1 MSWGGYQVCLEL
13 EAKKFFCYNKS
24 CKRRVFT
31 ERLPTIVP
39 PWGRRTERL
48 ATQLT
53 KIGLAIGGLPGSR
66 LTEHLGVK
74 ISRQTLLRL
83 VMKMPT
89 PSYQVPKVLGVDD
102 WAYRKCKTYGTILV
116 DLEKHQP
123 IDLLSDRKAST
134 LAEWLEQNP
143 GVEIISRDRA
153 KAYKQ
158 GAEQG
163 CPEAIQVAD
172 RFHLLENLS
181 NPLEIV
187 LNEHRQLLKNVEEI
201 VNASTMSA
209 EKQIIANPVPPPP
222 QTKAT
227 IEQADFH
234 RSKRL
239 EEYEQV
245 HALNQ
250 QGWTKNA
257 IARKLGI
264 SRRKVFRFLQSATF
278 PERKGRSD
286 RGRSLLAP
294 YQNYL
299 LERWNNGCHNT
310 TLLWQEIQQQGY
322 QGSYA
327 TVASYTRRLRDAQG
341 LKTAEKNP
349 NQPLPKVF
357 EPKKSLLT
365 VRRAVGLIL
374 SKPEE
379 QSEADSEAIALLK
392 QQHPNLNLAIELAQS
407 FADLVRRKQPDQLEE
422 WYQRA
427 CSCQIKALESFA
439 QSLKEDWA
447 AVKNGV
453 TLSWSN
459 GQVEGQINR
468 LKMLKRQM
476 YGRASHDLL
485 KKRFLCTV

>member
-1 MSWGGYQVCLEL
+1 M
-13 EAKKFFCYNKS
+13 
-24 CKRRVFT
+24 
-31 ERLPTIVP
+31 PTIVP
-39 PWGRRTERL
+39 PWGRKTERL
-48 ATQLT
+48 TTQLT

-66 LTEHLGVK
+66 LTPHLGVNT
-74 ISRQTLLRL
+74 SRQTLLRL
-83 VMKMPT
+83 VMKTPT
-89 PSYQVPKVLGVDD
+89 PSYQVPKVLGLDD

-158 GAEQG
+158 GADQG

-187 LNEHRQLLKNVEEI
+187 LNEHRQFLKNVEAI
-201 VNASTMSA
+201 VNASTIS
-209 EKQIIANPVPPPP
+209 EEEQIIANPVTLPP

-227 IEQADFH
+227 IDQAELH
-234 RSKRL
+234 RSNRVEK
-239 EEYEQV
+239 YEQV

-250 QGWTKNA
+250 QGWTKVD

-264 SRRKVFRFLQSATF
+264 SQRTVFRFLQSATF

-286 RGRSLLAP
+286 RGHSLLTP
-294 YQNYL
+294 YKKYL
-299 LERWNNGCHNT
+299 LERWNNGFHNAT
-310 TLLWQEIQQQGY
+310 KLWQEIQQQGY

-327 TVASYTRRLRDAQG
+327 TVAGYTRRLRNAQG
-341 LKTAEKNP
+341 LKTEEKKS

-357 EPKKSLLT
+357 EPKKSLFT

-374 SKPEE
+374 SKPAE
-379 QSEADSEAIALLK
+379 QSDSDAEAIALLK

-407 FADLVRRKQPDQLEE
+407 FADLVRQKQSDKLEE
-422 WYQRA
+422 WYERVE
-427 CSCQIKALESFA
+427 SSQIKAFIGFA
-439 QSLKEDWA
+439 KSLKEDWA

-476 YGRASHDLL
+476 YGRASHELL
-485 KKRFLCTV
+485 KKRFLCNI